1 MRIVLAKDSDL
12 DGNEGSLEAVSS
24 GFLSPEEIWQCR
36 SIRIFV
42 KMKSLENPTCDS
54 NSETGEVLKA
64 RTTLSL
70 SISD

>member
-36 SIRIFV
+36 SIWIFG

-64 RTTLSL
+64 RATLSL